1 LPESSRIL
9 AKGGK
14 FTRQPEPS
22 QAVQRNRLESDG
34 IEKMLQAL
42 LATALR
48 TGGVD
53 QRDLVQVNVDPT
65 VQEKAIAFP
74 TDARLYHKL

>member
-9 AKGGK
+9 AKGGN
-14 FTRQPEPS
+14 FTMQPKPS

-42 LATALR
+42 LVTALR
-48 TGGVD
+48 TGALD
-53 QRDLVQVNVDPT
+53 QRHLAQVNVDPP